1 MKGLGHRHD
10 DPIPKF
16 RAVSKDLIFTLRN
29 TVIFLIGRR
38 EAQEL
43 LPTSQSCSRSL
54 GQPQTT
60 ASNAVVIVTAGIGS
74 THGGAEQT
82 SDGRYG
88 YKSQHHQKPKMPS
101 FTAIAGLFLLA
112 VSALASPLATRELEK
127 RSYCLND
134 DDAQLI
140 ANNYGTLIAA
150 YSPALADQVLS
161 PDFTDYSESVNTLIN
176 ECPQGDAAKSLPLL
190 APTFTNRTAFEAGQG
205 QQAPINFQQLNI
217 WHSCDTVMIRWMT
230 TNTAPIP
237 SPRPVVGMIT
247 METCPAAD
255 GAPFP
260 YLIDTVYSEFD
271 AGAWLA
277 NIEEAGFCNTATA
290 ATTSS
295 AAAAL
300 PAGATAAA

>member
-1 MKGLGHRHD
+1 
-10 DPIPKF
+10 
-16 RAVSKDLIFTLRN
+16 
-29 TVIFLIGRR
+29 
-38 EAQEL
+38 
-43 LPTSQSCSRSL
+43 
-54 GQPQTT
+54 
-60 ASNAVVIVTAGIGS
+60 
-74 THGGAEQT
+74 
-82 SDGRYG
+82 
-88 YKSQHHQKPKMPS
+88 MPS
-101 FTAIAGLFLLA
+101 FTTIASFSLLA
-112 VSALASPLATRELEK
+112 VSALATPLVNRDLEK

-150 YSPALADQVLS
+150 YSPSLADQVLS

-176 ECPQGDAAKSLPLL
+176 ECPQGDAAKTLPLL
-190 APTFTNRTAFEAGQG
+190 SATFSNRTAFEIGQG
-205 QQAPINFQQLNI
+205 QQPAINFQQLNI

-230 TNTAPIP
+230 TNTAPIT

-247 METCPAAD
+247 METCPAAA

-277 NIEEAGFCNTATA
+277 NLEDAGICSDATTATTA
-290 ATTSS
+290 S
-295 AAAAL
+295 AAL